1 MLQCESVLPSQR
13 VSLLNGKFRDSL
25 WTQILAGRTMSN
37 NKLVCLFITW
47 IGKPKKH
54 SQCLSLTA
62 WVSSES
68 PAPFSCVQ
76 AARHPVLCPS
86 HARPDSGAVSDL
98 PYRLA
103 NAEGH
108 TVCISKVLQTVDRHR
123 VWLLSSGLQATVR
136 GTSPQSH
143 QLIFSAP
150 AAIVMQ
156 LSPHAEAG
164 SSLAKGAF
172 CQVKSRRHREMANAA
187 MAIVRW
193 WLLSMC
199 GSTVVVSLSSLKYAQ
214 VSYRLGM

>member
-1 MLQCESVLPSQR
+1 
-13 VSLLNGKFRDSL
+13 
-25 WTQILAGRTMSN
+25 
-37 NKLVCLFITW
+37 
-47 IGKPKKH
+47 
-54 SQCLSLTA
+54 
-62 WVSSES
+62 
-68 PAPFSCVQ
+68 
-76 AARHPVLCPS
+76 
-86 HARPDSGAVSDL
+86 
-98 PYRLA
+98 
-103 NAEGH
+103 
-108 TVCISKVLQTVDRHR
+108 
-123 VWLLSSGLQATVR
+123 LSSGLQATVR

-187 MAIVRW
+187 ILNRVAIVRW

-214 VSYRLGM
+214 VSYRLGMKKIVQPKFSKFLSEQLPFNARERSFATWRELSVSLFHALKNQHSGRALPVDCFR